1 MNMKNMGTDG
11 DYWVKDVWPRIEA
24 AKYQGSSGITWR
36 RESEASSRR
45 VHTDESLRVAVALVL
60 VFLTLVALPRLV
72 SAQGFTWKS
81 YAEAGAGL
89 SLAGSAARPVLVTD
103 AGFFIGNFEIGTS
116 LVILPLEF
124 GSPDLLVAGAV
135 HYGTSIGVSFGDE
148 GTLRPVAKLHL
159 GGVARDRADETNH
172 LDGRDA
178 ERYFSASLSLG
189 LDVPLG
195 DRWSL
200 RPWFAW
206 RLSPDAVDYEDRS
219 LGGPDF
225 GLAVRTTWLTTIR

>member
-1 MNMKNMGTDG
+1 MNMERMGTDG
-11 DYWVKDVWPRIEA
+11 DYWVNDVWPRVEA
-24 AKYQGSSGITWR
+24 HKYQGASGVTWR
-36 RESEASSRR
+36 RESEASVER
-45 VHTDESLRVAVALVL
+45 VGTGGDLKVAVILFLAFLALL
-60 VFLTLVALPRLV
+60 ALPRLV

-89 SLAGSAARPVLVTD
+89 SLAGGTARPVLVTD
-103 AGFFIGNFEIGTS
+103 AGFFIGNVEIGTS

-124 GSPDLLVAGAV
+124 GSPDLLVAGAM

-148 GTLRPVAKLHL
+148 GTVRPVAKLHL
-159 GGVARDRADETNH
+159 GGVARDRAEGTDH

-189 LDVPLG
+189 VDVPLG

-206 RLSPDAVDYEDRS
+206 RLAPDAVDYEGRS
-219 LGGPDF
+219 LSGPDF
-225 GLAVRTTWLTTIR
+225 GLAVRTIWLTTIR